1 MVRKIEWTKPALND
15 LNGIVDYYNA
25 YSRKY
30 SKLIF
35 DKIVVNVDL
44 LAANPFL
51 GNLSTY
57 NQVRSKVVQKRF
69 SIIYQ
74 YFPESNLLAIY
85 RIWDNR
91 RKPEDKFENI

>member
-15 LNGIVDYYNA
+15 LKSIVDYYNA

-30 SKLIF
+30 SKLVF
-35 DKIVVNVDL
+35 DKIVLNVDL
-44 LAANPFL
+44 LTTYPLL

-57 NQVRSKVVQKRF
+57 NQVREKVVQKRF

-74 YFPESNLLAIY
+74 YFSDSNLLAI
-85 RIWDNR
+85 
-91 RKPEDKFENI
+91 